1 MESIIDQLRVHDG
14 KLFQNEYVLSLYV
27 DIKRILLDNILMA
40 LHTPGGL
47 QPFMDWSDSLAD
59 ALARA
64 LVCGNAGVLLDRT
77 VSMYASEMSMT
88 RKDVSIKDFLHA
100 VVRRL
105 CSDPCVVS
113 KQIVTLDPIK
123 QDFVCREA
131 FRRALLEFVESV
143 KEIPKVDDEHPE
155 VQSQNEVVPDTIRVQ
170 PVFESLETPGMSD
183 GQTCGIPDDIRPED
197 SASQVASQFVL
208 PNEPKQADG
217 KMSVVK
223 STIRSVMKPAA
234 PAPLPAPSAPLVR
247 AESVVSGTSG
257 MTMKYPK
264 IRKVVLDDDTSTVFN
279 RTTVTKH

>member
-1 MESIIDQLRVHDG
+1 MQPVKHKQMESIIDQLRVHDG
-14 KLFQNEYVLSLYV
+14 KLFQDEYVLSLYV

-40 LHTPGGL
+40 LQTPGGL
-47 QPFMDWSDSLAD
+47 QPFMEWNASLAD

-64 LVCGNAGVLLDRT
+64 LVCGNANVLLDRT
-77 VSMYASEMSMT
+77 LSMYASEMSMK
-88 RKDVSIKDFLHA
+88 RKDVGVKDFLHA

-131 FRRALLEFVESV
+131 FRRALLEFVEAVQESV
-143 KEIPKVDDEHPE
+143 PVASVPAPE
-155 VQSQNEVVPDTIRVQ
+155 TIAIIKDQASVM
-170 PVFESLETPGMSD
+170 PEALDAAAIEALGVA
-183 GQTCGIPDDIRPED
+183 DDIRPED

-208 PNEPKQADG
+208 PNEPVPEPS
-217 KMSVVK
+217 MSTVK
-223 STIRSVMKPAA
+223 SAVRSTMKSVA
-234 PAPLPAPSAPLVR
+234 PPVLPAPTAPLVR

-279 RTTVTKH
+279 RTIVTKH